1 VTSAL
6 TRRTRWLL
14 LAGAVLVAL
23 LVNVAW
29 VAFGPG
35 DGGDRTRIESAVR
48 KAWDASGTAP
58 RTVACSQSDASWT
71 CVIESA
77 RGDTVRCPVGDASV
91 VLKNTAA
98 ALQASCRVE

>member
-14 LAGAVLVAL
+14 VAGAVVLAL

-35 DGGDRTRIESAVR
+35 DGDRRGEIEGAVQQ
-48 KAWDASGTAP
+48 AWRSNGQAP
-58 RTVACSQSDASWT
+58 RSVDCSESGGAWT
-71 CVIESA
+71 CVVESA
-77 RGDTVRCPVGDASV
+77 RGDTVRCSLG
-91 VLKNTAA
+91 TAGTFLANPEA
-98 ALQASCRVE
+98 ALRSSCRVE